1 MSDDL
6 RRRSGKGP
14 DDAHPE
20 MGGGRD
26 DPDPSDYAD
35 PEVMQPGDDPEGEDA
50 LGGPIADAD
59 RLRGRSGAGDG

>member
-6 RRRSGKGP
+6 ERRAGKAP

-20 MGGGRD
+20 LAGGAG

-35 PEVMQPGDDPEGEDA
+35 PRVAQPGEDPPDEDA
-50 LGGPIADAD
+50 LPARDDPPG
-59 RLRGRSGAGDG
+59 